1 MEKKDLLLK
10 LVFLTRNQ
18 DLVFLLP
25 FGVAELE
32 LPLSAQLLSRDTGP
46 ALQATVCFFF
56 FPIIHSFLLLLLCSF
71 LELSK

>member
-1 MEKKDLLLK
+1 
-10 LVFLTRNQ
+10 LTRNQ

-46 ALQATVCFFF
+46 ALQATVCFF
-56 FPIIHSFLLLLLCSF
+56 SFLLFTLFCCCCCARS
-71 LELSK
+71 LSSVSR